1 MTATHTSHDDL
12 YTDALSAALPADLRE
27 NDGGTT
33 RPVDGPVASTP
44 VGIAFTIATVVGFAA
59 LGKAVG

>member
-1 MTATHTSHDDL
+1 MTATHTSHDDR
-12 YTDALSAALPADLRE
+12 YTDALAAALPADLRE
-27 NDGGTT
+27 NDDGTT

-44 VGIAFTIATVVGFAA
+44 VGITFTIATVVGFAA